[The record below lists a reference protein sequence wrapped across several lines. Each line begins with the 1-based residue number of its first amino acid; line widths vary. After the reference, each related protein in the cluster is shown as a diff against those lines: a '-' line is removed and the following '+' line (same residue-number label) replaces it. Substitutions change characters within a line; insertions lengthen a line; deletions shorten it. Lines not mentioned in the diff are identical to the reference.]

1 MKKFFKYLGSLMVL
15 LLSIA
20 LILIGYLT
28 FREFRPRAVEPVAI
42 NKQFSEQTIEKHQS
56 ISLVTYNIGYAGLGQ
71 TEDFFMDG
79 GKTVQPVNKAMVQ
92 QNLTGIEGTLKELP
106 AMIYLFQEVDRRS
119 QRSYEVNQ
127 EEELQKQ
134 LQLNSAFA
142 YNFKVDYVPIP
153 WPPIGRVES
162 GLLTLSNEKITE
174 AKRIALPNPFR
185 WPVSIS
191 NLNERF

>member
-42 NKQFSEQTIEKHQS
+42 NKQFSEQTIEKKQS

-79 GKTVQPVNKAMVQ
+79 GKTVQPVN
-92 QNLTGIEGTLKELP
+92 GP
-106 AMIYLFQEVDRRS
+106 
-119 QRSYEVNQ
+119 
-127 EEELQKQ
+127 
-134 LQLNSAFA
+134 
-142 YNFKVDYVPIP
+142 
-153 WPPIGRVES
+153 
-162 GLLTLSNEKITE
+162 TE
-174 AKRIALPNPFR
+174 FNRH
-185 WPVSIS
+185 
-191 NLNERF
+191 